1 MRMGLRD
8 AMRAVLADWRSDL
21 DPAWRKVVEAMELA
35 FDDIDPDLELE
46 AWEPIF
52 PARRGKLFPGA
63 PRGAHLFRAFD
74 DLEPSAVHCVILGQD
89 PYPCPAFATGR
100 AFEAGNVASWREL
113 EKMFSTSVRTVIQL
127 ICAARTGDA
136 SYARSVR
143 EWPRLL
149 ADIESGRV
157 ALEPASELA
166 GRWVR
171 QGVLLLNSALT
182 LSRFQVSLDPHQA
195 LGHLPLWR
203 PLIVG
208 VLRHLAASRQPLV
221 CIGFGK
227 AAAQA
232 LHQAGI
238 GNRVEKDTPASA
250 IILDH
255 PADGDATLAG
265 ENPFVECNR
274 RLSEAG
280 AEPVAW

>member
-1 MRMGLRD
+1 
-8 AMRAVLADWRSDL
+8 
-21 DPAWRKVVEAMELA
+21 
-35 FDDIDPDLELE
+35 
-46 AWEPIF
+46 
-52 PARRGKLFPGA
+52 
-63 PRGAHLFRAFD
+63 
-74 DLEPSAVHCVILGQD
+74 
-89 PYPCPAFATGR
+89 
-100 AFEAGNVASWREL
+100 
-113 EKMFSTSVRTVIQL
+113 
-127 ICAARTGDA
+127 
-136 SYARSVR
+136 
-143 EWPRLL
+143 
-149 ADIESGRV
+149 
-157 ALEPASELA
+157 
-166 GRWVR
+166 
-171 QGVLLLNSALT
+171 LNSALT

-238 GNRVEKDTPASA
+238 GNRDEKDAVASA

-274 RLSEAG
+274 RLSDVG

>member
-1 MRMGLRD
+1 MRTGLRD

-21 DPAWRKVVEAMELA
+21 DPAWRQVVEAVELA
-35 FDDIDPDLELE
+35 FDEIDADLVLE

-63 PRGAHLFRAFD
+63 PRSAHLFRAFD
-74 DLEPSAVHCVILGQD
+74 DLEPSAVRCVILGQD

-149 ADIESGRV
+149 ADIESGRL

-166 GRWVR
+166 GRWLR

-182 LSRFQVSLDPHQA
+182 LSRFPGRRRSAPSA
-195 LGHLPLWR
+195 R
-203 PLIVG
+203 PSAA
-208 VLRHLAASRQPLV
+208 LAAVDRRRPAPPRGLAATAGLHRVRQGSR
-221 CIGFGK
+221 
-227 AAAQA
+227 
-232 LHQAGI
+232 
-238 GNRVEKDTPASA
+238 ASPGPGR
-250 IILDH
+250 H
-255 PADGDATLAG
+255 
-265 ENPFVECNR
+265 R
-274 RLSEAG
+274 KSR
-280 AEPVAW
+280 